1 MAGRVWIVRRV
12 ERVKRVGILNRLKRV
27 ECFLGLWSS

>member
-1 MAGRVWIVRRV
+1 MAGRVGIVRRV
-12 ERVKRVGILNRLKRV
+12 KRVKRVGILNRVKRV